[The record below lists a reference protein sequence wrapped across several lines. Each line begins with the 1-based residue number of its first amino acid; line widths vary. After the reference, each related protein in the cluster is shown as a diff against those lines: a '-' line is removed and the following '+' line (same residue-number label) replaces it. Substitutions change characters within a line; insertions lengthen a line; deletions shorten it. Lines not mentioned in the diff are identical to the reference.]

1 MDSKEI
7 KNWRNDE
14 ALERYRMIL
23 PLLDPDIDNAKR
35 CALREQIALREG
47 KDIRTLYR
55 YEKSYKEEQFE
66 GLMPKNRSKR
76 RSQKLPDNWDEIV
89 AEAVQLRKE
98 VPKRSVRQII
108 TILES
113 EDYAA
118 PDVIKAST
126 LQRYLQDAGMSKK
139 ALKRYTEDKEPSSKK
154 FCRDHRLELYQG
166 DIKYGPIIRDKD
178 GNKIQ
183 TYLSS
188 TIDDHSRL
196 ITQSE
201 WYDNQRDE
209 IVEDTVHKAILK
221 YGLFDRFYVD
231 NGKQYISKHLNKACA
246 KLGIRV
252 LHAPPYSGKSKGKIE
267 RFHQTVDSF
276 IAELAVDP
284 VHSIAEMNE
293 KWKYFLEEDYQKRPH
308 NGIAKYYRSK
318 GIDVPADGITPLQEW
333 NRDNRRL
340 KYLDSGTVSEAF
352 TRHETRE
359 IDKTGCFEFNGI
371 TYEASVAYSGLKVE
385 IVYDPM
391 NTHTIEVRYG
401 KMDVVKAHPIAIG
414 PHASKD
420 AVLPVGMTATPPE
433 TSRLLDALE
442 KKYKESHNIMA
453 NALSFGDYGK
463 AGTQNV

>member
-1 MDSKEI
+1 MQSKEV
-7 KNWRNDE
+7 KNWRNEE

-23 PLLDPDIDNAKR
+23 PLLDPDIDDAKR
-35 CALREQIALREG
+35 CMLREQIALRE
-47 KDIRTLYR
+47 KKSTRTLYR
-55 YEKSYKEEQFE
+55 YEKQYREEQFE
-66 GLMPKNRSKR
+66 GLMPKTRTKR

-89 AEAVQLRKE
+89 TEAVQLRKE

-113 EDYAA
+113 EDYAP
-118 PDVIKAST
+118 PDVIKEST
-126 LQRYLQDAGMSKK
+126 LQRYLQNAGMSKK
-139 ALKRYTEDKEPSSKK
+139 ALKRYTEDKKPSSKK

-166 DIKYGPIIRDKD
+166 DIKFGPVIRDRD

-196 ITQSE
+196 ITHSE

-209 IVEDTVHKAILK
+209 IVEDTVHKAVLK

-231 NGKQYISKHLNKACA
+231 NGKQYISNHLNKACA

-252 LHAPPYSGKSKGKIE
+252 LHAPPYSGKSKGKVE

-293 KWKYFLEEDYQKRPH
+293 KWKYYLEEEYQKRPH

-318 GIDVPADGITPLQEW
+318 GIEVPKGGITPIQEW

-340 KYLDSGTVSEAF
+340 KYLDSGTVSDAF
-352 TRHETRE
+352 TRHEMRE

-391 NTHTIEVRYG
+391 NTNTIEVRHG
-401 KMDVVKAHPIAIG
+401 KLDVVKAHPIDIG
-414 PHASKD
+414 PHASKE
-420 AVLPVGMTATPPE
+420 AVLPAGMTATPPE
-433 TSRLLDALE
+433 RSRLLDALE
-442 KKYKESHNIMA
+442 KKYKESHNMMA
-453 NALSFGDYGK
+453 DALSFGDYGK
-463 AGTQNV
+463 AGE